1 MYFFIQYS
9 TFVRLSSPVPLG
21 GVPGAG
27 RTMGVAAGWFFP
39 LVTAG
44 QVILNVH
51 TLIELGC
58 REGGLMRSTLAV
70 TVCSHLGCWKERSC
84 PPLLGKLLLFRFS
97 SSWRRG
103 EVTKCIP
110 SINSTLT
117 SSVLFTKL
125 LF

>member
-9 TFVRLSSPVPLG
+9 TFIRLSSPVPLG
-21 GVPGAG
+21 GGPGAG

-58 REGGLMRSTLAV
+58 REDGLMRSTLSLYA
-70 TVCSHLGCWKERSC
+70 
-84 PPLLGKLLLFRFS
+84 
-97 SSWRRG
+97 
-103 EVTKCIP
+103 
-110 SINSTLT
+110 LT
-117 SSVLFTKL
+117 SAAGRRDRAPLAGKVTAVQVLFIMEKRGGNQTYTKHTL
-125 LF
+125 YLDV